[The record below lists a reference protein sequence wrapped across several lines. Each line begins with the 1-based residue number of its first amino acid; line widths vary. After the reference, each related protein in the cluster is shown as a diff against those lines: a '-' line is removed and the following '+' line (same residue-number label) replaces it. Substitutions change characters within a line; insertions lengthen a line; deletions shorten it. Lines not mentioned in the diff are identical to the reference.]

1 MNLVYRYNNYV
12 NNDIL
17 FDLCKISKDLYN
29 QALYHYLLAINT
41 RKEKYFNY
49 FDLDKLLKITPNING
64 EINYRKLKAQ
74 VSQQILKLVDKAI
87 NNYFKNLNK
96 WKLNQNK
103 YNGKPRLPK
112 YLPKNGFFLLI
123 YPKQSCAIKNGII
136 YLSKH
141 LTIPI
146 PQWDKVKNKL
156 SNFQQIRILPKNG
169 YTTIEIV
176 YNDITTKSSNL
187 DYNRYASIDLGIN
200 NLVTLVTDFSN
211 PLLYNGKQI
220 KSKNQWYNKEISK
233 LKHEAIKCNNKHT
246 TKKINNLYVNRYN
259 EINDLLHKIS
269 RHIVNL
275 LNNNGVGCLV
285 CGRNKG
291 WKDSINLGK
300 VTNQNFIQIPY
311 DTLINMLKY
320 KCEMCGINFIETEE
334 NYTSRCDA
342 LVNEEICKHDFYKG
356 KRIKR
361 GLFQS
366 ESNNL
371 INADVNG
378 ALNIMRKVVGDSEY
392 ITRIINSGW
401 LFQPKKLNDL
411 YCLNS

>member
-1 MNLVYRYNNYV
+1 MRLVYKFNNYV
-12 NNDIL
+12 NNEKI
-17 FDLCKISKDLYN
+17 FELCRFSKDLYN
-29 QALYHYLLAINT
+29 QALYFCIHNLQQSEHKFIDYFVLNNT
-41 RKEKYFNY
+41 M
-49 FDLDKLLKITPNING
+49 KITPNLNG
-64 EINYRKLKAQ
+64 EINYKKLKAQ
-74 VSQQILKLVDKAI
+74 VSQQTLKCVSESVKSYFNSI
-87 NNYFKNLNK
+87 VIWKKHKTKFKNI
-96 WKLNQNK
+96 
-103 YNGKPRLPK
+103 PRLPK
-112 YLPKNGFFLLI
+112 YLPKNGYYQLI
-123 YPKQSCAIKNGII
+123 YTNQACTIKDGTIH
-136 YLSKH
+136 LSKH

-176 YNDITTKSSNL
+176 YNDITTKSNNL

-311 DTLINMLKY
+311 EVLINMLKY
-320 KCEMCGINFIETEE
+320 KCKMCGINFIETEE
-334 NYTSRCDA
+334 NYTSKCDA
-342 LVNEEICKHDFYKG
+342 ISNEEICKHDIYKG

-366 ESNNL
+366 ESCKL

-378 ALNIMRKVVGDSEY
+378 AMNIMRKVVDDSEY
-392 ITRIINSGW
+392 ITRIIDSGW
-401 LFQPKKLNDL
+401 LFQPKKLNNL
-411 YCLNS
+411 YCLGS